1 MGNEFSNEARFG
13 DFIETVKSEDL
24 STFPYNC
31 VGYFWFR
38 YGKKFGTGTGFLIA
52 PDLVL
57 TAAHNIVAPN
67 GNRHRDLKFYPGVS
81 GELEPTDACDVADFR
96 TPPGYNTSG

>member
-1 MGNEFSNEARFG
+1 MGNEFSNEAGFG
-13 DFIETVKSEDL
+13 DRIETVKSEHI

-31 VGYFWFR
+31 VGYFLFR
-38 YGKKFGTGTGFLIA
+38 YGNKFGKGTGFLIA

-81 GELEPTDACDVADFR
+81 GEL
-96 TPPGYNTSG
+96 